1 MLSLLLAGALA
12 TSPLAEAERSFLAF
26 RDADDLLR
34 LKATTRHETR
44 RREAASAAL
53 KALDQVNASALSEED
68 RRAVEAMRRALAP
81 QADAEDAAT
90 HAVYEAYGRAAE
102 SIVVEGKTFNRM
114 TVLGLLASEPDAA
127 RRRQLFL
134 ALAPVW
140 ASVAGPPSGP
150 SPYRQ
155 LVERRNAAWA
165 KQPEGSPFDRKAR
178 EWGLTPQELESWL
191 TRVLEA
197 WRAHAAPKIPVE
209 PWDWYFAAGAA
220 DRALAS
226 RLPRERM
233 VAIAKRSYRDLGA
246 DPDRLGVALD
256 LKPRRGKDPVAFTDF
271 VRHGR
276 YEGGSWRGG
285 RFRVS
290 ASYETGGLGNLYE
303 LMHELGHAAHIA
315 AIRQRPA
322 FNDWPDSDV
331 LTEAL
336 ADLLGV
342 TAYDVAWE
350 RGYVGAEATPADAMR
365 ARLAGSVLDVAWA
378 LFEMRAHRDPAAD
391 PNAIWAE
398 ITSTYLGIVPHP
410 ELAWWAMR
418 GQLVN
423 APGYMTN
430 YALGAILTEALRS
443 RVLELQG
450 PDAFTRPAPAL
461 YAVLS
466 ERLYRFGLER
476 SSRLVVETFL
486 GGALA
491 PEPFLRTIAGASYG
505 P

>member
-1 MLSLLLAGALA
+1 MLALLLAVAL
-12 TSPLAEAERSFLAF
+12 TTPPLAEAERSFLAF

-34 LKATTRHETR
+34 LKATERRKTR
-44 RREAASAAL
+44 RDQKAAAAQAAL
-53 KALDQVNASALSEED
+53 GRVNASGLSEED
-68 RRAVEAMRRALAP
+68 TRALEAMRRALVP
-81 QADAEDAAT
+81 PVDAEDPVT

-102 SIVVEGKTFNRM
+102 SIEVDGETLNRS
-114 TVLGLLASEPDAA
+114 TILGDLAAEPDAA
-127 RRRQLFL
+127 RRRQLFM

-140 ASVAGPPSGP
+140 ASVAGPTAGP

-155 LVERRNAAWA
+155 LVERRVAAWA
-165 KQPEGSPFDRKAR
+165 KQPEGSPFDRKAW
-178 EWGLTPQELESWL
+178 EWGLTPQELETWL
-191 TRVLEA
+191 VRVLQA
-197 WRAHAAPKIPVE
+197 WRDHAVPATPVE
-209 PWDWYFAAGAA
+209 PWDWYYACGAA

-226 RLPRERM
+226 RLPRDRM
-233 VAIAKRSYRDLGA
+233 IAIAKRSYRDLGA

-276 YEGGSWRGG
+276 YEGDSWRGG

-290 ASYETGGLGNLYE
+290 ASYDSGGLGNLYE

-322 FNDWPDSDV
+322 FDDWPDSDV

-336 ADLLGV
+336 ADMLGV
-342 TAYDVAWE
+342 TAYDAAWE
-350 RGYVGAEATPADAMR
+350 RAYAGAEADAADAR
-365 ARLAGSVLDVAWA
+365 RSRLAGAMLDVAWS
-378 LFEMRAHRDPAAD
+378 LFEMRVHRDPASD

-423 APGYMTN
+423 AAGYMAN
-430 YALGAILTEALRS
+430 YALGAILTEALRT
-443 RVLELQG
+443 RVMALHG
-450 PDAFTRPAPAL
+450 PDSFDRPSPAL

-476 SSRLVVETFL
+476 SSREVVEAFL
-486 GGALA
+486 GGPLV
-491 PEPFLRTIAGASYG
+491 PEPFLRSIAAVGE
-505 P
+505 